1 MSRDLE
7 QPILVKNLL
16 KSLESLIPGSIR
28 PSRPTSSTDLPDHL
42 QRHDLSRSSA
52 LFNLRCLYRANGSL
66 QCALIDAAPPVCR
79 LHRAAPPV
87 CRLPL
92 VLACRRRVCVG
103 VSAAAAR
110 VCWFARRVGWEV
122 GRSGG
127 REVGRSGGREVGS
140 AISRYPYYSLIKKK
154 YIRNTTITTQG
165 QFFYVT

>member
-79 LHRAAPPV
+79 L
-87 CRLPL
+87 PL

-103 VSAAAAR
+103 VSAA
-110 VCWFARRVGWEV
+110 E
-122 GRSGG
+122 GRIG
-127 REVGRSGGREVGS
+127 RIGHIP
-140 AISRYPYYSLIKKK
+140 ISLFFLFKKK
-154 YIRNTTITTQG
+154 YIRNTTTTTQG
-165 QFFYVT
+165 QFLRDMMDFFGGGFSKIGRDLGM